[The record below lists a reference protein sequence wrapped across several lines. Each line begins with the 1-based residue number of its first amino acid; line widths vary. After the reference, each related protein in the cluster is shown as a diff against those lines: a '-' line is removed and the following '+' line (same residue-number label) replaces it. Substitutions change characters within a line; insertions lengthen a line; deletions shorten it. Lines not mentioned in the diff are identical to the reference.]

1 VSGVLHVQIT
11 IKVCYVYI
19 FRNVFGEVGPT
30 SAITGG
36 VLAQEMVKAVSHK
49 DQPLVNIFVCN
60 PLEGTG
66 YVENLVD

>member
-1 VSGVLHVQIT
+1 MSAILILILHL
-11 IKVCYVYI
+11 YVH
-19 FRNVFGEVGPT
+19 RNVFGEVGPT

-36 VLAQEMVKAVSHK
+36 VLAQEVVKAISHK
-49 DQPLVNIFVCN
+49 DPPLVNIFVCN